1 MKIKNFVEKD
11 TPLHLFLKF
20 ALKCDEQK
28 DKMFELTTN
37 EMEDMCLIKITS
49 TIGDKDVLVFNFK
62 EDGSLR
68 IVFND

>member
-1 MKIKNFVEKD
+1 MKIEDFAIKE

-20 ALKCDEQK
+20 ALKCDQQK

-37 EMEDMCLIKITS
+37 EMDKMCLMKVTS
-49 TIGDKDVLVFNFK
+49 TIGSKEVLVFNFN

-68 IVFND
+68 AVFNA